1 MICNAE
7 EASAIFWHEA
17 LHKGT
22 WVPFN
27 LNRESLIEW
36 RQLELYHMA
45 YFPHHIL
52 FIVFKSLKIIWHG
65 FYLLISQYEKLC
77 LNLTSLLFQNE
88 QTREILIWCST
99 FILYVDY
106 VQSPI
111 LPYRDVWTLN
121 EVRLSLLQA
130 DRYNKQVLDLLNFF
144 LFRFKFVAHSKIKYL
159 HSSRKSPGRLVRLT
173 GFVEVIRL
181 LKPTK
186 TSAF

>member
-1 MICNAE
+1 MTATWIVPHG
-7 EASAIFWHEA
+7 IFSS
-17 LHKGT
+17 
-22 WVPFN
+22 PY
-27 LNRESLIEW
+27 SI
-36 RQLELYHMA
+36 YS
-45 YFPHHIL
+45 
-52 FIVFKSLKIIWHG
+52 VFKSLKIIWHG

-88 QTREILIWCST
+88 QTREILIRCST